1 MTMSTLKDLINKATS
16 PLLTDDDYSL
26 LLDIVDMVQSD
37 TDKYITE
44 AMLLI
49 HVKLDSNDAN
59 VILRTLTLI
68 DFLAENCGAMMKGEL
83 AKKSFVTNYLL
94 KIVNDNKMHNTIK
107 YAVIKEIYKLSKT
120 FSGDDS
126 LRIMRET
133 FNDLKHTFPY
143 LCEQAQNE
151 VDGGSRS
158 RTGPIT
164 TTPDADEDEQLRK
177 AIELSMKDSA
187 PAGAVSSTSAPP
199 TQQASSTSSAPSTQ
213 QQSQQQSQID
223 VSADD
228 DARPDKVRA
237 LYELKSNDEET
248 LSFEKGDIIVIIE
261 SINQD
266 WLKGCLKGKVGIV
279 PVNYVENI
287 SKVSTAELNQLKSS
301 VGNAYDIEC
310 LLSKLM
316 TINQQVKSNPGM
328 QYSQFES
335 LLQKDNIPSQLDNLD
350 TMRKTLKQ
358 VLDLTKNR
366 IEELECIQTNM
377 DTSIDLYNQMR
388 SSLSTASTTLQPQT
402 ANPSMYQNNILP
414 NMTGNPMNV
423 LSPNQGQMPLQQP
436 MRTGAFSPLPQQQQ
450 PQLVPG
456 ATGNFSPM
464 PQQYAQLAPNSTGY
478 SQSPQQLLPNTTG
491 YSQAPQQLAPN
502 STGYPQA
509 PQQQQQQQQPQ
520 MSGAFQNNN
529 MPDLS
534 KYPNLQK
541 LTLNGDTPSSNQ

>member
-1 MTMSTLKDLINKATS
+1 
-16 PLLTDDDYSL
+16 
-26 LLDIVDMVQSD
+26 
-37 TDKYITE
+37 
-44 AMLLI
+44 
-49 HVKLDSNDAN
+49 
-59 VILRTLTLI
+59 
-68 DFLAENCGAMMKGEL
+68 
-83 AKKSFVTNYLL
+83 
-94 KIVNDNKMHNTIK
+94 
-107 YAVIKEIYKLSKT
+107 
-120 FSGDDS
+120 
-126 LRIMRET
+126 
-133 FNDLKHTFPY
+133 
-143 LCEQAQNE
+143 
-151 VDGGSRS
+151 
-158 RTGPIT
+158 
-164 TTPDADEDEQLRK
+164 
-177 AIELSMKDSA
+177 MKDSA

-402 ANPSMYQNNILP
+402 ANPSI
-414 NMTGNPMNV
+414 
-423 LSPNQGQMPLQQP
+423 NQ
-436 MRTGAFSPLPQQQQ
+436 
-450 PQLVPG
+450 
-456 ATGNFSPM
+456 
-464 PQQYAQLAPNSTGY
+464 
-478 SQSPQQLLPNTTG
+478 
-491 YSQAPQQLAPN
+491 
-502 STGYPQA
+502 
-509 PQQQQQQQQPQ
+509 
-520 MSGAFQNNN
+520 
-529 MPDLS
+529 
-534 KYPNLQK
+534 
-541 LTLNGDTPSSNQ
+541 

>member
-1 MTMSTLKDLINKATS
+1 
-16 PLLTDDDYSL
+16 
-26 LLDIVDMVQSD
+26 MVQSD

-279 PVNYVENI
+279 PVNY
-287 SKVSTAELNQLKSS
+287 S
-301 VGNAYDIEC
+301 VY
-310 LLSKLM
+310 
-316 TINQQVKSNPGM
+316 
-328 QYSQFES
+328 
-335 LLQKDNIPSQLDNLD
+335 
-350 TMRKTLKQ
+350 
-358 VLDLTKNR
+358 
-366 IEELECIQTNM
+366 
-377 DTSIDLYNQMR
+377 
-388 SSLSTASTTLQPQT
+388 
-402 ANPSMYQNNILP
+402 YQN
-414 NMTGNPMNV
+414 
-423 LSPNQGQMPLQQP
+423 
-436 MRTGAFSPLPQQQQ
+436 
-450 PQLVPG
+450 
-456 ATGNFSPM
+456 
-464 PQQYAQLAPNSTGY
+464 
-478 SQSPQQLLPNTTG
+478 
-491 YSQAPQQLAPN
+491 
-502 STGYPQA
+502 
-509 PQQQQQQQQPQ
+509 
-520 MSGAFQNNN
+520 
-529 MPDLS
+529 
-534 KYPNLQK
+534 
-541 LTLNGDTPSSNQ
+541 

>member
-1 MTMSTLKDLINKATS
+1 
-16 PLLTDDDYSL
+16 
-26 LLDIVDMVQSD
+26 
-37 TDKYITE
+37 
-44 AMLLI
+44 
-49 HVKLDSNDAN
+49 
-59 VILRTLTLI
+59 
-68 DFLAENCGAMMKGEL
+68 
-83 AKKSFVTNYLL
+83 
-94 KIVNDNKMHNTIK
+94 
-107 YAVIKEIYKLSKT
+107 
-120 FSGDDS
+120 
-126 LRIMRET
+126 
-133 FNDLKHTFPY
+133 
-143 LCEQAQNE
+143 
-151 VDGGSRS
+151 
-158 RTGPIT
+158 
-164 TTPDADEDEQLRK
+164 
-177 AIELSMKDSA
+177 
-187 PAGAVSSTSAPP
+187 
-199 TQQASSTSSAPSTQ
+199 
-213 QQSQQQSQID
+213 
-223 VSADD
+223 
-228 DARPDKVRA
+228 
-237 LYELKSNDEET
+237 
-248 LSFEKGDIIVIIE
+248 
-261 SINQD
+261 
-266 WLKGCLKGKVGIV
+266 
-279 PVNYVENI
+279 
-287 SKVSTAELNQLKSS
+287 
-301 VGNAYDIEC
+301 
-310 LLSKLM
+310 M

-509 PQQQQQQQQPQ
+509 PQQQQQQPQ